1 MKIGA
6 KSSITDRI
14 LHQQHKISFYDL
26 LKKDPQYGERSIYRH
41 AKKNDFQERIICG
54 WMTLQHRPSFFQSGS
69 KDE

>member
-14 LHQQHKISFYDL
+14 LHQQHKISFCDL

-41 AKKNDFQERIICG
+41 AKKTTFKNE
-54 WMTLQHRPSFFQSGS
+54 
-69 KDE
+69 